1 MRKQIILFIGIIA
14 LFMGCGLDKQA
25 KELRALENCRYE
37 FLSADSIFLA
47 GTDISRLIGSGR
59 LDVGSLPGVA
69 LGFLS
74 QDILLSGLLQVR
86 VTNPTKNRAGIQQF
100 AYKILIEDR
109 EVMDGTS
116 DLPVVI
122 PAGET
127 VIVPVKLQANVY
139 PFLSD
144 TQTQRQLL
152 DFLNN
157 VRTGQTNE
165 NIKVTLKIKP
175 TLALGNKQLN
185 YPGYIT
191 VDKEIDGRFLVDQQ
205 VL

>member
-1 MRKQIILFIGIIA
+1 MLFWRQCCKLFFMRKQIILFTGIIA
-14 LFMGCGLDKQA
+14 FLFACGLDKQA
-25 KELRALENCRYE
+25 KELRALENCHYE

-47 GTDISRLIGSGR
+47 GTDISRLIASGR

-74 QDILLSGLLQVR
+74 RDIPLSGLLQVR

-127 VIVPVKLQANVY
+127 VTVPVKLQANVY

-152 DFLNN
+152 EFL
-157 VRTGQTNE
+157 
-165 NIKVTLKIKP
+165 
-175 TLALGNKQLN
+175 
-185 YPGYIT
+185 
-191 VDKEIDGRFLVDQQ
+191 
-205 VL
+205 